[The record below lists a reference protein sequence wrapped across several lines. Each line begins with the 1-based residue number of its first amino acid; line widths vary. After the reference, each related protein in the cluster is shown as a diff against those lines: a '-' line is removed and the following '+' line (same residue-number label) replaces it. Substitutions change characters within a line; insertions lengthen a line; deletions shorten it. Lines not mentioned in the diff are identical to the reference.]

1 MVADTCN
8 VLLAGG
14 KERFVSFAK
23 GLDKEN
29 GVEFSYQSSGAAVL
43 EALAQG
49 GWQLVAIDEKLEDMT
64 GLALLNRIA
73 EQHPFVNTALVS
85 TLGKK
90 DFHEE
95 TEGLGVLLKLPSP
108 PDAEAAARLL
118 AHYRSIWGK

>member
-1 MVADTCN
+1 MAAETCN
-8 VLLAGG
+8 ILLVGG
-14 KERFVSFAK
+14 KERFASFAQ
-23 GLDKEN
+23 GLDNEN
-29 GVEFSYQSSGAAVL
+29 EVAFAYQSSGAAVL
-43 EALAQG
+43 ETLSQG

-85 TLGKK
+85 TLSEE

-108 PDAEAAARLL
+108 PDAEAAAKLL
-118 AHYRSIWGK
+118 AHYRSIWT